1 MVLEEVGGGLLHRE
15 GDLRVGDAEDAVPG
29 EEKLGLLLA
38 KSAGGDEDELL
49 ELAAGLEVG
58 VLVAELDALAEEA
71 AANLDVRVG
80 GVGILEAE
88 LLAEVAERLGLPA
101 LHGIVAHGDD
111 ALEVGVVELGD
122 RLGAILGH
130 VLHAKLGSD
139 GVHVRLGDGRGI
151 AVQHA
156 VPERLGRG
164 GDALLVRGGDGDGGA
179 GAEARGEH
187 SLGGVGARGG
197 ARGGANREGAA
208 DDDAVGAEAG
218 LAEGGLLRL
227 ELIHVLL
234 ELVGRGA
241 ALRLRLR
248 GKTREGQRRAR
259 GGGEKYLGQGAAL
272 TAENRRLRPTLPRA
286 ATRSRR
292 VTWRPT
298 TGPFA
303 DARSACVV
311 SRARPRARARRSLW
325 RMLKIVDKPEP
336 WGYGGW
342 SEGAGRSPDFRA
354 ISRRERRVDA
364 HLGGRGGAGHVLD
377 ASGAFREA
385 RDAGHADAAGGEAGG
400 LRRLS
405 GRSLLRRDAGDGGN
419 RLSRHLHGQEL
430 ARKDAREAW
439 GFQRTVSVC

>member
-1 MVLEEVGGGLLHRE
+1 MVLEEVGGRLLHRE

-139 GVHVRLGDGRGI
+139 GIHVSLGDGRGI
-151 AVQHA
+151 AVEHA

-197 ARGGANREGAA
+197 ARCGANREGAA

-234 ELVGRGA
+234 ELVGRRA

-248 GKTREGQRRAR
+248 GKTREGQRRR
-259 GGGEKYLGQGAAL
+259 GAVGKNIS
-272 TAENRRLRPTLPRA
+272 AE
-286 ATRSRR
+286 
-292 VTWRPT
+292 
-298 TGPFA
+298 
-303 DARSACVV
+303 
-311 SRARPRARARRSLW
+311 
-325 RMLKIVDKPEP
+325 
-336 WGYGGW
+336 
-342 SEGAGRSPDFRA
+342 GR
-354 ISRRERRVDA
+354 
-364 HLGGRGGAGHVLD
+364 H
-377 ASGAFREA
+377 
-385 RDAGHADAAGGEAGG
+385 
-400 LRRLS
+400 
-405 GRSLLRRDAGDGGN
+405 
-419 RLSRHLHGQEL
+419 
-430 ARKDAREAW
+430 
-439 GFQRTVSVC
+439 